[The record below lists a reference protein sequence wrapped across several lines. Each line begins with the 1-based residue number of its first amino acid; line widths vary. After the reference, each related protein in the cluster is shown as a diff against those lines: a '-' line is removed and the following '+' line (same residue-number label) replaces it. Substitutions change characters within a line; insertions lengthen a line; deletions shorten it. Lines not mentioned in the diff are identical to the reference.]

1 MGQQF
6 EIESTRTS
14 NARHIRVK
22 RASYFPIFSARHLQI
37 TRARQCA
44 WFNRGRY
51 FDNDYGQ
58 TEHLTVLIKNMDRS
72 IDLVAVQLIFTEELP
87 QTLINLNTLF
97 GNSKTSDRIM
107 WHGFISDW
115 LKSFLFSKYQLFKQQ
130 FQISRLLMND
140 ATCDQQSNV
149 FQYFWIKVFH
159 CETQPSSSKAE

>member
-14 NARHIRVK
+14 NARHICMK
-22 RASYFPIFSARHLQI
+22 RASYFPIVSARHLQI

-107 WHGFISDW
+107 WHGLSVIDW
-115 LKSFLFSKYQLFKQQ
+115 NHFHFQNTNFLNNNFRFQGFWWMMQLVTNNQ
-130 FQISRLLMND
+130 M
-140 ATCDQQSNV
+140 
-149 FQYFWIKVFH
+149 YFNTS
-159 CETQPSSSKAE
+159 E

>member
-37 TRARQCA
+37 SRARQCA

-107 WHGFISDW
+107 WHGLSVIDW
-115 LKSFLFSKYQLFKQQ
+115 NHFYFQNTNFLNNNFRFQGFWWMMQLVTNNQ
-130 FQISRLLMND
+130 M
-140 ATCDQQSNV
+140 
-149 FQYFWIKVFH
+149 YFNTS
-159 CETQPSSSKAE
+159 E